1 MKHSHNLH
9 RLFILLTC
17 IACLN
22 SSQTLALPDDR
33 EQPIN
38 VSADSAFKSEKSG
51 TTVYKGNVIIT
62 QGSIH
67 ISGDKISIF
76 DQAGTVTKMIAEG
89 KPAKFKQ
96 KPEVNSADVIAN
108 GFTIEYDINAETLLL
123 LENAL
128 LKQESRT
135 TNSNKITY
143 DMKTE
148 VVNAGD
154 NTGRVIMVLEPSPK
168 AQK

>member
-1 MKHSHNLH
+1 MMHLNFFRH
-9 RLFILLTC
+9 LFTPFALGICLT
-17 IACLN
+17 ISNAI
-22 SSQTLALPDDR
+22 ALPNDS

-38 VSADSAFKSEKSG
+38 VSADKAFKSAKLGSTIYE
-51 TTVYKGNVIIT
+51 GNVLIT
-62 QGSIH
+62 QGSIR
-67 ISGDKISIF
+67 ITGDKISIF
-76 DQAGTVTKMIAEG
+76 DKNGTVTKMVAKG
-89 KPAKFKQ
+89 QPATFKQ
-96 KPEVNSADVIAN
+96 KPEIHSADTIAN
-108 GFTIEYDINAETLLL
+108 GSTIEYDINEETLLL
-123 LENAL
+123 LDNAL

-168 AQK
+168 TKK

>member
-1 MKHSHNLH
+1 MKHLNVFH
-9 RLFILLTC
+9 RLLTLVVLGTC
-17 IACLN
+17 FNI
-22 SSQTLALPDDR
+22 SHTVALPDDS

-38 VSADSAFKSEKSG
+38 VSADKAFKSAKLG
-51 TTVYKGNVIIT
+51 TTVYEGNVLIT
-62 QGSIH
+62 QGSIR
-67 ISGDKISIF
+67 ITGDKISIY
-76 DQAGTVTKMIAEG
+76 DQAGTVTKMIAKG
-89 KPAKFKQ
+89 QPATFKQ
-96 KPEVNSADVIAN
+96 KPDIHSADTIAN
-108 GFTIEYDINAETLLL
+108 GSTIEYDINDETLLL

-154 NTGRVIMVLEPSPK
+154 NTGRVIMVLEPSSK
-168 AQK
+168 TNK